1 MTQSMSIVEVLFGCS
16 TASFFTEAGPE
27 SPPGDEHD
35 LLAEIG
41 QALSKAGPE
50 ALPRDQL
57 RRTLRIA
64 SVLTDL
70 EARLGLD
77 GGSLGPHS
85 YDISPPKTAWEATQQ
100 GILAAAEERRRLNLG
115 VEIRIMLRRRGVVAS
130 LHGQQGQTD
139 LVVKGTVRNNK
150 LS

>member
-1 MTQSMSIVEVLFGCS
+1 MTNIGLNLRRIRKSNGLTQVALAAALEVSRSTVVLMEQGKRNVRAQEIEALAAIFGCS
-16 TASFFTEAGPE
+16 TASFFTEAGPRLQ
-27 SPPGDEHD
+27 PGDEQD

-41 QALSKAGPE
+41 QAVSAVGQE
-50 ALPRDQL
+50 APLQDEI

-85 YDISPPKTAWEATQQ
+85 
-100 GILAAAEERRRLNLG
+100 
-115 VEIRIMLRRRGVVAS
+115 
-130 LHGQQGQTD
+130 
-139 LVVKGTVRNNK
+139 
-150 LS
+150 